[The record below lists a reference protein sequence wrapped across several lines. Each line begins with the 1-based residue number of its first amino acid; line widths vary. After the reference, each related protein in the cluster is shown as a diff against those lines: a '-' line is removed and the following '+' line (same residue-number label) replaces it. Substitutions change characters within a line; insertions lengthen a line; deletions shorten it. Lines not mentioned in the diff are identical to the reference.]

1 MRNRVSSA
9 RSEDGVS
16 RRLARLQHWIL
27 WWPRIHMRE
36 ASCTNVSSGTQSRGL
51 NPHLHVGRVTSPL
64 ILEVKSVKAG
74 I

>member
-1 MRNRVSSA
+1 M
-9 RSEDGVS
+9 S
-16 RRLARLQHWIL
+16 RG
-27 WWPRIHMRE
+27 
-36 ASCTNVSSGTQSRGL
+36 GTQSPGL